1 MKKLSLSLMSMK
13 SLYAVVAGASAL
25 VGILVVSGSL
35 AVSNLSRDEARKP
48 LEAAQASQRFAAA
61 LDRGVYDVVQ
71 DLKTLAVTLK
81 QTSQRLD
88 ADELQPVLSA
98 WLRLRP
104 DYAELNLVGPN
115 GRVKVAGND
124 LGFGRDVSGRS
135 WFLRARASQAIVAVP
150 SPGANGRTVFDIALP
165 VPGPAAG
172 GEGILVARLN
182 EAWIGE
188 IQDRV
193 LAASAT
199 ASGPVTNGVMGLSIL
214 APDARPSSGLM
225 AQQTAGAREVVEQ
238 ATPSAGFRD
247 LAPSGWLAVARV
259 TNAGAPRSIEA
270 SLPDNGSVVL
280 WLAVCLLT
288 ACGGWIVGDR
298 IVRRLKLIGESEQG
312 VSSPS
317 RIAELSEHEERLVAR
332 ERSGVRALQETRSAL
347 SRIRE
352 RFRTF
357 ESMSGW
363 TYWEIDTEAGSVTWS
378 DPATH
383 ANHAVP
389 DRAVALTDLKS
400 GIAPDDRDLMDFT
413 MRSALDQPGPHDVV
427 LRTTGS
433 LAENGQRR
441 LFVRFIRAEDE
452 TQSAKPTILHALSRE
467 FVGETV
473 KDPNFVGGAEAEG
486 SASPVERRRRETDG
500 PVESRTGTVLR
511 KVVDGVIHDFN
522 NVLTV
527 VIANLATLQR
537 RHDLPSNQA
546 RLIDAAL
553 ARAQRGSSLTRR
565 LVNFVRRDDSGLQET
580 DVAVTLTA
588 FVPFLGANVLHQ
600 TSVETRIRPG
610 LAKVLCSEKVLEAV
624 LLNLAFHV
632 RDIGS
637 EGFAIGADEKVL
649 SDDEGIALASGR
661 YVRIIL
667 ASGTPGRH
675 ATTIP
680 SSDSEATK
688 AVAALL
694 TQVGGGFRLLAD
706 GSSATGF
713 LAEVWLRAGDAPS
726 ETKAQ
731 EAGAQMPA
739 LRVLLVDSDSLV
751 RQSFADALTD
761 LGHDVVQ
768 AGSAEHALALVDE
781 AATFDV
787 MIADWAMPVVSGLQL
802 AVTMTNRHPQIRV
815 ILASPGG
822 QLPASAR
829 AFLHIEKPFRYP
841 ALAAVMRE
849 AARKNAAVA
858 A

>member
-1 MKKLSLSLMSMK
+1 M
-13 SLYAVVAGASAL
+13 
-25 VGILVVSGSL
+25 
-35 AVSNLSRDEARKP
+35 
-48 LEAAQASQRFAAA
+48 
-61 LDRGVYDVVQ
+61 
-71 DLKTLAVTLK
+71 
-81 QTSQRLD
+81 
-88 ADELQPVLSA
+88 
-98 WLRLRP
+98 
-104 DYAELNLVGPN
+104 
-115 GRVKVAGND
+115 
-124 LGFGRDVSGRS
+124 
-135 WFLRARASQAIVAVP
+135 
-150 SPGANGRTVFDIALP
+150 FDIALP

-225 AQQTAGAREVVEQ
+225 AQQTSGAREVVEQ

-553 ARAQRGSSLTRR
+553 AGAQRGSSLTRR

-624 LLNLAFHV
+624 PSQPRLPCPRHRLGRV
-632 RDIGS
+632 RHRCRR
-637 EGFAIGADEKVL
+637 EGALRRRGDRTRLRPLRADH
-649 SDDEGIALASGR
+649 
-661 YVRIIL
+661 
-667 ASGTPGRH
+667 PGQRH
-675 ATTIP
+675 ARSPCHDHTLQRQRG
-680 SSDSEATK
+680 D
-688 AVAALL
+688 
-694 TQVGGGFRLLAD
+694 QGGGGSPHPRLEVVSDFWRMAAVPPASSRKS
-706 GSSATGF
+706 GSAPGMRPPKPRRRKPARRCPPFGCSSSTATASCARASPMPSPISATMSSR
-713 LAEVWLRAGDAPS
+713 RAQPS
-726 ETKAQ
+726 MPWPSLTKRRPS
-731 EAGAQMPA
+731 M
-739 LRVLLVDSDSLV
+739 S
-751 RQSFADALTD
+751 
-761 LGHDVVQ
+761 
-768 AGSAEHALALVDE
+768 
-781 AATFDV
+781 
-787 MIADWAMPVVSGLQL
+787 
-802 AVTMTNRHPQIRV
+802 
-815 ILASPGG
+815 
-822 QLPASAR
+822 
-829 AFLHIEKPFRYP
+829 
-841 ALAAVMRE
+841 
-849 AARKNAAVA
+849 
-858 A
+858 